1 VSSSLA
7 PDPAAAPDA
16 PRPWIERVAGALTHR
31 NFRLLWLAALGSTIG
46 TWMQKFAQ
54 SLLVYDLTGSKFFLG
69 IDDFLSQ
76 LPILLFMLIGGVVAD
91 RHDRRRLL
99 TGSQYVQA
107 FSAFMLALL
116 VWTGTINVWFIF
128 ALSFIAGCG
137 QAFGGPAYQALI
149 PSLVPRRDLPNA
161 IALNSS
167 QFNLSRVLGPGAG
180 VAIVSTIG
188 LAACFAVNGLSF
200 FFVVLALASLHL
212 PPHTPS
218 PERRAL
224 GAELQSGLFY
234 VRDNRLMLTLTILV
248 GVSTFLAMPILTM
261 LPAFATEVL
270 TGSGTPESRLSMLM
284 ASQGLGA
291 ILGALIVGTVD
302 TRKHMGRL
310 LLTVQIGLG
319 LLIAAFALS
328 TSLPLSLALLFIG
341 GILFMALFSI
351 SFSLV
356 QLTVPETLRGRVVS
370 IYMVALRGGGPIG
383 GLVAGALAD
392 RFSASSVM
400 AVNGVVL
407 AVVAAWYLLVRGG
420 GILTATRVE
429 HTG

>member
-1 VSSSLA
+1 VSSSPA
-7 PDPAAAPDA
+7 TDPAAASDA
-16 PRPWIERVAGALTHR
+16 PRPWIARVAGALTHR
-31 NFRLLWLAALGSTIG
+31 NFRILWLAALGSTIG

-91 RHDRRRLL
+91 RHDRRWLL

-116 VWTGTINVWFIF
+116 VWNGSITVWFIF

-161 IALNSS
+161 IALNST
-167 QFNLSRVLGPGAG
+167 QFNLSRVLGPGVG
-180 VAIVSTIG
+180 VGIVSTIG

-200 FFVVLALASLHL
+200 FIVVVALTALHL
-212 PPHTPS
+212 PAHTPS
-218 PERRAL
+218 ADRRAL
-224 GAELQSGLFY
+224 GVELQSGLFY
-234 VRDNRLMLTLTILV
+234 VRDNRLMMTLTILV

-270 TGSGTPESRLSMLM
+270 TGTGTPESRLSMLM

-310 LLTVQIGLG
+310 LLSVQIGLG

-328 TSLPLSLALLFIG
+328 TSLLLSLALLFVG

-400 AVNGVVL
+400 AVNGAVL
-407 AVVAAWYLLVRGG
+407 AVVAAWFLFVRGG
-420 GILTATRVE
+420 GILTATQVE
-429 HTG
+429 R

>member
-1 VSSSLA
+1 VSSSSTTEPAVA
-7 PDPAAAPDA
+7 PEA
-16 PRPWIERVAGALTHR
+16 PRRWVDRVAGALTHR
-31 NFRLLWLAALGSTIG
+31 NFRILWLAALGSTIG

-107 FSAFMLALL
+107 GSAFMLALL
-116 VWTGTINVWFIF
+116 VWTGSINVWFIF
-128 ALSFIAGCG
+128 ALSFISGCG

-188 LAACFAVNGLSF
+188 LAACFALNGLSF
-200 FFVVLALASLHL
+200 FLVVIALTTLHL
-212 PPHTPS
+212 PPHAPS
-218 PERRAL
+218 ADRRAL
-224 GAELQSGLFY
+224 GAELRSGLYY
-234 VRDNRLMLTLTILV
+234 VRDTRLMLTLTVLV
-248 GVSTFLAMPILTM
+248 AVSTFLSMPLLTM

-270 TGSGTPESRLSMLM
+270 TGTGTAESRLSMLM

-291 ILGALIVGTVD
+291 ILGALIIGTVD
-302 TRKHMGRL
+302 THRHMGRL
-310 LLTVQIGLG
+310 LLTVQIFLG
-319 LLIAAFALS
+319 LFIAGFALS
-328 TSLPLSLALLFIG
+328 TSLVLSLALLFAG
-341 GILFMALFSI
+341 GILFMAFFSI

-356 QLTVPETLRGRVVS
+356 QLTVPESLRGRVVS

-383 GLVAGALAD
+383 GLVAGAMAD
-392 RFSASSVM
+392 RFSTSSVM
-400 AVNGVVL
+400 AVNGLLL
-407 AVVAAWYLLVRGG
+407 ALIAAVFLLLRRG
-420 GILTATRVE
+420 GILAAARVE
-429 HTG
+429 R

>member
-1 VSSSLA
+1 
-7 PDPAAAPDA
+7 
-16 PRPWIERVAGALTHR
+16 LTHR
-31 NFRLLWLAALGSTIG
+31 NFRILWLAALGSTIG

-91 RHDRRRLL
+91 RHDRRWLL

-116 VWTGTINVWFIF
+116 VWNGSITVWFIF
-128 ALSFIAGCG
+128 ALSFISGCG

-161 IALNSS
+161 IALNST
-167 QFNLSRVLGPGAG
+167 QFNLSRVLGPGVG
-180 VAIVSTIG
+180 VGIVSTIG

-200 FFVVLALASLHL
+200 FIVVVALTALHL
-212 PPHTPS
+212 PAHTPS
-218 PERRAL
+218 ADRRAL
-224 GAELQSGLFY
+224 GVELQSGLFY
-234 VRDNRLMLTLTILV
+234 VRDNRLMMTLTILV

-270 TGSGTPESRLSMLM
+270 TGTGTPESRLSMLM

-310 LLTVQIGLG
+310 LLSVQIGLG

-328 TSLPLSLALLFIG
+328 TSLLLSLALLFVG

-370 IYMVALRGGGPIG
+370 IYMMALRGGGPIG

-400 AVNGVVL
+400 AVNGAVL
-407 AVVAAWYLLVRGG
+407 AVVAAWFLFVRGG
-420 GILTATRVE
+420 GILTATQVE
-429 HTG
+429 R

>member
-1 VSSSLA
+1 VSSSPA
-7 PDPAAAPDA
+7 TDPAAAPDA
-16 PRPWIERVAGALTHR
+16 PRPWIARVAGALTHR
-31 NFRLLWLAALGSTIG
+31 NFRILWLAALGSTIG

-91 RHDRRRLL
+91 RHDRRWLL

-116 VWTGTINVWFIF
+116 VWNGSITVWFIF
-128 ALSFIAGCG
+128 ALSFISGCG

-161 IALNSS
+161 IALNST
-167 QFNLSRVLGPGAG
+167 QFNLSRVLGPGVG
-180 VAIVSTIG
+180 VGIVSTIG

-200 FFVVLALASLHL
+200 FIVVVALTALHL
-212 PPHTPS
+212 PAHTPS
-218 PERRAL
+218 ADRRAL
-224 GAELQSGLFY
+224 GVELQSGLFY
-234 VRDNRLMLTLTILV
+234 VRDNRLMMTLTILV

-270 TGSGTPESRLSMLM
+270 TGTGTPESRLSMLM

-310 LLTVQIGLG
+310 LLSVQIGLG

-328 TSLPLSLALLFIG
+328 TSLLLSLALLFVG

-370 IYMVALRGGGPIG
+370 IYMMALRGGGPIG

-400 AVNGVVL
+400 AVNGAVL
-407 AVVAAWYLLVRGG
+407 AVVAAWFLFVRGG
-420 GILTATRVE
+420 GILTATQVE
-429 HTG
+429 R